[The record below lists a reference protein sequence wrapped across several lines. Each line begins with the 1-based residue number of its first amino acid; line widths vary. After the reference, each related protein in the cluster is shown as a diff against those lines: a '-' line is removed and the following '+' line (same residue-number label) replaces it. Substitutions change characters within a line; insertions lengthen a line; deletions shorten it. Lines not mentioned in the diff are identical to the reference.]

1 MWEWQ
6 EGVPSIDLT
15 QTVRD
20 VRGNAVDDLCSDED
34 LAAWLDSQQGRV
46 PPLAPGERE
55 VAVWRSLREAISD
68 AFAAVLAGEPL
79 PTDAVE
85 HINACA
91 GPVLPQLREGGL
103 EYVPSGALAAVAA
116 SAIELLGTDTRE
128 RLRFCAA
135 PSCGMYYLGHRA
147 DQQWCSPACGTR
159 ARVARHAR
167 RHRSSA
173 PRQSPAPRS

>member
-6 EGVPSIDLT
+6 EGIPAIDLT

-20 VRGNAVDDLCSDED
+20 VRGRPVDDLRSDED
-34 LAAWLDSQQGRV
+34 LDAWLESQEDRV
-46 PPLAPGERE
+46 PPLGAGERNVE
-55 VAVWRSLREAISD
+55 VWRSLREAISA
-68 AFAAVLAGEPL
+68 AFAAVLAGEP
-79 PTDAVE
+79 PPAAAIE

-91 GPVLPQLREGGL
+91 GPVVPQLREDRR

-116 SAIELLGTDTRE
+116 SAIEILGTETRE

-159 ARVARHAR
+159 ARVARHSR
-167 RHRSSA
+167 RRRA
-173 PRQSPAPRS
+173 TQG

>member
-6 EGVPSIDLT
+6 EGVPAVDLS

-20 VRGNAVDDLCSDED
+20 VRGRPVDDLRSDED
-34 LAAWLDSQQGRV
+34 LDAWLESQEDRV
-46 PPLAPGERE
+46 PPLEPGERD
-55 VAVWRSLREAISD
+55 VAAWRSLREAITA
-68 AFAAVLAGEPL
+68 AFEAALAGQSL
-79 PTDAVE
+79 PIQAVE

-91 GPVLPQLREGGL
+91 GPVVPQLRDGRR
-103 EYVPSGALAAVAA
+103 EYVPCGALAAVAA
-116 SAIELLGTDTRE
+116 SAIEILGTETRE

-159 ARVARHAR
+159 ARVARHAARSR
-167 RHRSSA
+167 RG
-173 PRQSPAPRS
+173 

>member
-6 EGVPSIDLT
+6 EGVPAIDLT

-20 VRGNAVDDLCSDED
+20 VRGTAVDDLRSDED
-34 LAAWLDSQQGRV
+34 LDAWLASQEDRV
-46 PPLAPGERE
+46 PPAYERD
-55 VAVWRSLREAISD
+55 VAAWRELRAAITA
-68 AFAAVLAGEPL
+68 AFAATLAGEPL
-79 PTDAVE
+79 PGAAVE

-91 GPVLPQLREGGL
+91 GPVVPQLREGRR

-116 SAIELLGTDTRE
+116 SAIEILGTETRE

-159 ARVARHAR
+159 ARVARHAARSR
-167 RHRSSA
+167 RG
-173 PRQSPAPRS
+173 

>member
-6 EGVPSIDLT
+6 EGVPAIDLA

-20 VRGNAVDDLCSDED
+20 VRGRPVDDLRSDSD
-34 LAAWLDSQQGRV
+34 LDAWLASQEDRV
-46 PPLAPGERE
+46 PPPAPGERD
-55 VAVWRSLREAISD
+55 VAAWRALREAIGA
-68 AFAAVLAGEPL
+68 AFAAVLADEPL
-79 PTDAVE
+79 PAGAVE

-91 GPVLPQLREGGL
+91 GPVVPQLRDGRRVC
-103 EYVPSGALAAVAA
+103 VPSGALPAVAA
-116 SAIELLGTDTRE
+116 SAIEILGTETRE

-135 PSCGMYYLGHRA
+135 PSCGMYYLGNRA

-167 RHRSSA
+167 RQRA
-173 PRQSPAPRS
+173 